1 MNRFLTARRHFWTPW
16 FRTNSL
22 YGKQTVVFFFLASH
36 VHRAC
41 EARTRLLRHALP
53 ISLLILR
60 KKTTVLQSSF
70 KTGAWGNSKIAC
82 FIPKIHYLLGN
93 KSSSWDMVTYLIQ
106 TNKTLETNGNLLSR
120 VVRKLLFSV
129 VRREQWDNMLLGVAI
144 TIFCI
149 VCLKAV
155 ALGLDNL

>member
-1 MNRFLTARRHFWTPW
+1 M
-16 FRTNSL
+16 
-22 YGKQTVVFFFLASH
+22 
-36 VHRAC
+36 
-41 EARTRLLRHALP
+41 
-53 ISLLILR
+53 
-60 KKTTVLQSSF
+60 QSSL
-70 KTGAWGNSKIAC
+70 KTGAWGNSKMAC

-129 VRREQWDNMLLGVAI
+129 VRREQSDNMLLGVAI